1 MNLRPVSVNTHWLA
15 QVKTKSN
22 IRKHNSTHNTMNE
35 DKFWGVIKEMNY
47 TEKGYKGAAQYL
59 IDESGLNTDQMH
71 ELENMVHKK
80 VCELYRRLRDVNGC
94 GDDGFSDLC
103 YQIVSNGKDAFEA
116 ASVESAQQMVDNYEY
131 TESFAYTFNHI

>member
-1 MNLRPVSVNTHWLA
+1 
-15 QVKTKSN
+15 
-22 IRKHNSTHNTMNE
+22 MNE
-35 DKFWGVIKEMNY
+35 DKFWGIIKGMNY

-59 IDESGLNTDQMH
+59 INESGLTTDQMH

-103 YQIVSNGKDAFEA
+103 YQIVSNGRDAFDT
-116 ASVESAQQMVDNYEY
+116 ASVESAQRMVDNFEY
-131 TESFAYTFNHI
+131 TESFAYTFNRLT